1 MRSHVYKHRNNENSC
16 NTNGINLE
24 NSELQVNRFR
34 NEFEL
39 SKCDISARKSD
50 ENKVTTQYEHMKG
63 GEFGLRN
70 GGVGTSRSA
79 NSKYHVHERE
89 RSRASTG
96 AGDVFSRS
104 RNLAE
109 ITERND
115 PFVVF
120 PSYKEQ
126 SRQEVPRNTG
136 SFFDI
141 EQYME
146 AGNTFMDLETS
157 DDLFKKNF
165 FKPELKAHNGRFD
178 IDHMGSISRGSLAT
192 IQMVFEPD
200 SRKK

>member
-1 MRSHVYKHRNNENSC
+1 
-16 NTNGINLE
+16 
-24 NSELQVNRFR
+24 
-34 NEFEL
+34 
-39 SKCDISARKSD
+39 
-50 ENKVTTQYEHMKG
+50 MKG
-63 GEFGLRN
+63 GDFGLRN

-79 NSKYHVHERE
+79 DSKYHVPEKERP
-89 RSRASTG
+89 RASTG

-109 ITERND
+109 ISEMHD

-120 PSYKEQ
+120 PSFNEQ
-126 SRQEVPRNTG
+126 SQQEVPRNKG

-146 AGNTFMDLETS
+146 AGNTFMDLGAS
-157 DDLFKKNF
+157 NDILKPNF
-165 FKPELKAHNGRFD
+165 FNPELKNHNGRFD

-200 SRKK
+200 SRKQ